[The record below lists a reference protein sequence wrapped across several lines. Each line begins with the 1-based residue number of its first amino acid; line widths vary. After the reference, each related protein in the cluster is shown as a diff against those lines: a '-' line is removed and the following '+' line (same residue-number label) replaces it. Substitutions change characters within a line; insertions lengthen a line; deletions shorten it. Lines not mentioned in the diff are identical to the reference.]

1 MREGLL
7 PHAVTTL
14 VRLDTDEASARA
26 ATELIGE
33 MLDPEETAVSA
44 FEDEASGVW
53 RLEIYFASDPDEAV
67 IRALLME
74 AVGAAA
80 AEAAVFDTLTPRD
93 WVANSLSGLRPVEA
107 GRVLVHGAHDRAAV
121 ARRTNRIGI
130 EIEAALAFG
139 TGHHGTTLGC
149 LLAIEAAIRRRRPA
163 RALDVG
169 TGTGVLAIA
178 IARLL
183 HRPVDA
189 TDIDPVAVEV
199 ARGNAGLN
207 RVGALVRPLVASGL
221 RHPAIRAGRA
231 YDLIAANILARPLI
245 RLAPAL
251 AGALAPGGM
260 LILSGLQARDVPGV
274 LAAARAQGLALASRG
289 DIEGWAT
296 LVLKRGGAA
305 SHRPTRSVERRSL
318 DR

>member
-7 PHAVTTL
+7 PHKVTTL

-33 MLDPEETAVSA
+33 LLDPEETAVSA
-44 FEDEASGVW
+44 FEDEASGAW
-53 RLEIYFASDPDEAV
+53 RLEIYFASEPDEAA
-67 IRALLME
+67 IRALLGE
-74 AVGAAA
+74 AVGARG
-80 AEAAVFDTLTPRD
+80 AEAAVFEPLNSRD
-93 WVANSLSGLRPVEA
+93 WVASSLEGLRPVEA
-107 GRVLVHGAHDRAAV
+107 GRFIVHGAHDRAEA
-121 ARRTNRIGI
+121 ARRTNRIAI

-139 TGHHGTTLGC
+139 TGHHGTTRGC
-149 LLAIEAAIRRRRPA
+149 LIAIEAAARRRRPA

-178 IARLL
+178 LARLL
-183 HRPVDA
+183 RRPVAA

-199 ARGNAGLN
+199 ARENARLN
-207 RVGALVRPLVASGL
+207 GAGGLVRPVVAPGL

-231 YDLIAANILARPLI
+231 YDLVVANILARPLI

-251 AGALAPGGM
+251 AGALRPGGV
-260 LILSGLQARDVPGV
+260 LILSGLQGRDVPGV

-305 SHRPTRSVERRSL
+305 PRRPASSRRL
-318 DR
+318 